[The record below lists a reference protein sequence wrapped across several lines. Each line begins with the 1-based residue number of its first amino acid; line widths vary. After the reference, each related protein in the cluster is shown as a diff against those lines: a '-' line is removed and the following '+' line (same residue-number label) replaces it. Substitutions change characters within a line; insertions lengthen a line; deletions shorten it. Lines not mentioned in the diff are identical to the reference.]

1 MRITIPEE
9 EVPWLL
15 VALPHR
21 VRWRRGQ
28 LRRHLLSPHS
38 QVLFPLSRTGRG
50 LHDPGL
56 TSHLRAGLPG
66 ELRHRRGGPQ
76 VPQVNGA
83 SEDHQ
88 CAPRSHRELS
98 RRPGHMRTHVQCKH
112 TARAGPSAPI
122 LNPASGYPSSG
133 FVALYLAPRLMPGP
147 VLLHQS
153 HSALWKLFLN
163 ALSPLCKA
171 LPPFLAETVQR
182 LSSLKPG
189 MLLLRDNQNLFE
201 NQRAPWEPGDWN

>member
-1 MRITIPEE
+1 MEE
-9 EVPWLL
+9 GAAAEAPPQSP
-15 VALPHR
+15 LPSPFPAEPDGKGPAR
-21 VRWRRGQ
+21 PGA
-28 LRRHLLSPHS
+28 HLTP
-38 QVLFPLSRTGRG
+38 QGWA
-50 LHDPGL
+50 PG
-56 TSHLRAGLPG
+56 G
-66 ELRHRRGGPQ
+66 LRHRRGGPQ

-112 TARAGPSAPI
+112 TECAGPSAPI

-153 HSALWKLFLN
+153 RSALWKLFLN

-189 MLLLRDNQNLFE
+189 TLLLRDHQNLFE

>member
-1 MRITIPEE
+1 MPQ
-9 EVPWLL
+9 LL
-15 VALPHR
+15 VGLWHR
-21 VRWRRGQ
+21 LRPRSGQ
-28 LRRHLLSPHS
+28 PRRHLLSPHS

-66 ELRHRRGGPQ
+66 SCGAGRGRPK

-88 CAPRSHRELS
+88 HAPPSDRGLS
-98 RRPGHMRTHVQCKH
+98 RWPWHMRTHVLRRR
-112 TARAGPSAPI
+112 TAHACPSAPI
-122 LNPASGYPSSG
+122 LSPASGYKSAG

-147 VLLHQS
+147 VLLQRS
-153 HSALWKLFLN
+153 RSALWKLFLN

-171 LPPFLAETVQR
+171 LPPFPAETVQR

-189 MLLLRDNQNLFE
+189 TLLLRDHQNLFE
-201 NQRAPWEPGDWN
+201 NQRALWEPRDWN